1 MKLSVMLITYNHEPF
16 IAQALESILAQRV
29 NFDYEIVVGEDC
41 STDRTRDDSHGF
53 SQSVSWPN
61 CASHTRSEPGHDA

>member
-29 NFDYEIVVGEDC
+29 NFEYEIVVGEDC
-41 STDRTRDDSHGF
+41 STDRTREIVLDFHNRNPDRIVPPYENG
-53 SQSVSWPN
+53 
-61 CASHTRSEPGHDA
+61 T